1 MMQPIQERGEKTMAV
16 DTAQPV
22 EPWAR
27 RMWTADEYHRMA
39 EVGILH
45 EDDRVELIDGAIVE
59 MSPVGSRHI
68 ACINRLS
75 KLLERRIGDTTLVQ
89 TQSSIRLSDAS
100 EPQPDI
106 AVLRLRADYYA
117 DALPTPSDVLLVIEV
132 ADTSLPYDQYVKLPR
147 YAEAGIAE
155 VWIVDVARPMVTRYT
170 DPRRTFY
177 ANQQHAQRGD
187 ALQSGV
193 FPDLLLAVNE
203 ICG

>member
-1 MMQPIQERGEKTMAV
+1 MAA

-22 EPWAR
+22 LTWAR

-45 EDDRVELIDGAIVE
+45 EDDRVELIDGEIVN
-59 MSPVGSRHI
+59 MSPLGSRHI
-68 ACINRLS
+68 ACVNRLS
-75 KLLERRIGDTTLVQ
+75 KLLERRIGDTTIVQ
-89 TQSSIRLSDAS
+89 TQSSISLTDAS

-117 DALPTPSDVLLVIEV
+117 DVLPSPSDVLLLIEV
-132 ADTSLPYDQYVKLPR
+132 ADTSLNYDQHVKLPR

-155 VWIVDVARPMVTRYT
+155 VWIVDLGRAMLTRYT
-170 DPRRTFY
+170 DPRQIFY

-187 ALQSGV
+187 VLQSSV
-193 FPDLLLAVNE
+193 LSDLIIAVDE